1 MKLPPAV
8 LLSVFML
15 ATCDLLAQT
24 TEPTDSSSIRAA
36 YFDLGYN
43 IPLKNGRIG
52 LTLVT
57 RRNWLVAAHLYTPG
71 GKEAPQKPA
80 DFQHSPIT
88 RTGGNSTGGGLIN
101 PINFFKPNTSF
112 SNEKSSNLGPSR
124 EDPNKIYKISSLT
137 AGRIFLLHNDKL
149 QLRTEAG
156 VAFMKIDEAVDFQ
169 FIPASMETDP
179 NTKIKTT
186 ITEGYTF
193 DRVEYHKTGGCVR
206 LGLQYPIS
214 RFLGLNAG
222 MEGIFTTDDQV
233 WGFGVG
239 LLFGVL
245 R

>member
-1 MKLPPAV
+1 MKHLK
-8 LLSVFML
+8 LLL
-15 ATCDLLAQT
+15 LLIPLLAICASSAQT
-24 TEPTDSSSIRAA
+24 PEQIDSTIIRAA
-36 YFDLGYN
+36 YFDLDYN
-43 IPLKNGRIG
+43 FPLKNGRIG

-57 RRNWLVAAHLYTPG
+57 KSNWLVAAHLSTPG
-71 GKEAPQKPA
+71 GKDAPQKPA
-80 DFQHSPIT
+80 DFQHSTIS
-88 RTGGNSTGGGLIN
+88 RTGGNSTGNGLI
-101 PINFFKPNTSF
+101 PIKFFTRPNSL
-112 SNEKSSNLGPSR
+112 SNNKTSNLGPSR

-156 VAFMKIDEAVDFQ
+156 FAFMKIDEAVDFQ

-193 DRVEYHKTGGCVR
+193 DRVEYHETGGCVR

-214 RFLGLNAG
+214 RFLGLNVG
-222 MEGIFTTDDQV
+222 MEGIFTHDDQV
-233 WGFGVG
+233 WGFGIG

-245 R
+245 K